1 MHCVSALRAEKY
13 SRAQV
18 DLMQEQETK
27 REREQAKVRR
37 VVSELRC
44 GRFRCSKAWPSLD
57 ACKGAAKTNAYG
69 LAFPA
74 ELVGR
79 IERYLV
85 EERSSRSS
93 FRARQMDASQLR
105 LPPLQETITQV
116 LECVKKFRQDWPE
129 EAKKLGF

>member
-1 MHCVSALRAEKY
+1 
-13 SRAQV
+13 
-18 DLMQEQETK
+18 MQEQKQES
-27 REREQAKVRR
+27 ERELARQDEWSAKFDAA
-37 VVSELRC
+37 VSAIQKL
-44 GRFRCSKAWPSLD
+44 GPHWMHA
-57 ACKGAAKTNAYG
+57 KGSQTNAYG

-93 FRARQMDASQLR
+93 FGARQMDASQLR
-105 LPPLQETITQV
+105 LPPLEETITQV
-116 LECVKKFRQDWPE
+116 LECVKTFRQDWPE

>member
-1 MHCVSALRAEKY
+1 MNRRAKTSGQRNSMRPFPLFKSLALIGC
-13 SRAQV
+13 
-18 DLMQEQETK
+18 MQRGSQ
-27 REREQAKVRR
+27 
-37 VVSELRC
+37 
-44 GRFRCSKAWPSLD
+44 
-57 ACKGAAKTNAYG
+57 TNAYG

-85 EERSSRSS
+85 EERSSRST